1 MDESS
6 EITGSFHFANKASLQ
21 AHFILVE
28 TESGMQTIDQ
38 SIFKLFKA
46 GKITTQQAIQHADS
60 SNNMRLLIKMDGH
73 QDGGNDDGFG
83 DLTIAQD

>member
-28 TESGMQTIDQ
+28 TRAIM
-38 SIFKLFKA
+38 A
-46 GKITTQQAIQHADS
+46 GAKFAMIVRYFAGGCFTRYAVAC
-60 SNNMRLLIKMDGH
+60 GH
-73 QDGGNDDGFG
+73 PLVIVMAGIVAELSHPLHEGGGTSW
-83 DLTIAQD
+83 L